1 MTFLTMKKLE
11 HKQTAV
17 YLYTNQGVPDPT
29 YSYDRDNCQWLYDS
43 HITAVPVV
51 LATKEML

>member
-17 YLYTNQGVPDPT
+17 YLYTIQGADPT
-29 YSYDRDNCQWLYDS
+29 YSYDKDNCQWLYDS

>member
-1 MTFLTMKKLE
+1 MTFLNMKKLE